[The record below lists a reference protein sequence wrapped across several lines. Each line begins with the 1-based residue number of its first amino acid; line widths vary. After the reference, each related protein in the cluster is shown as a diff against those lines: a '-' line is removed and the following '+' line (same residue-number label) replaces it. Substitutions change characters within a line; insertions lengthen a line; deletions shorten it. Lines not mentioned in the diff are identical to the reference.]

1 MLDKYNTVLY
11 NMRVRLVKNL
21 KGGEQMTDKE
31 KEQLLEMLRLAIENA
46 TTDKIVITIK
56 PNKNCSKPK
65 DSK

>member
-1 MLDKYNTVLY
+1 MLY
-11 NMRVRLVKNL
+11 NIRVRLVKNL
-21 KGGEQMTDKE
+21 RGGEKMTDKE

-56 PNKNCSKPK
+56 PNKNCSKPQ

>member
-1 MLDKYNTVLY
+1 MS
-11 NMRVRLVKNL
+11 
-21 KGGEQMTDKE
+21 DKE